1 MEKWNFIIDVAKC
14 ENCHNCDLVT
24 KDEHIG
30 NDFPGY
36 AAPQPQEGHNWVYI
50 KRKVRGEGS
59 MVDVAYLPV
68 TCNQCDNAPC
78 IKAADNGAVYKRP
91 DGIVI
96 IDPVKAK
103 GQKKIVDSCPYGAIA
118 WNEELQIPQ
127 KWIFDAHL
135 LDKGWKEPRWAQA
148 CPTGAGR
155 ALKVS
160 DSEMAQIAEK
170 EGLEVLG
177 SQWKTKP
184 RIYYKNLHR
193 YQAAFLGGT
202 LTTASGSAGECLDG
216 ARVVLR
222 KGNQQIAEM
231 KTDWWGDFKFDKL
244 ERDTGPYSIEISHP
258 KFRDMRI
265 DVESVGNS
273 HYCGVIVMKS

>member
-30 NDFPGY
+30 NDYPGY
-36 AAPQPQEGHNWVYI
+36 AAPQPKEGHNWVYI
-50 KRKVRGEGS
+50 KRRVRGEGS
-59 MVDVAYLPV
+59 MVDVAYMPV
-68 TCNQCDNAPC
+68 TCNHCDNAPC
-78 IKAADNGAVYKRP
+78 IKAAENGAVYKRP

-103 GQKKIVDSCPYGAIA
+103 GQKKIVDSCPYHAIA

-135 LDKGWKEPRWAQA
+135 LDQGWKEPRWAQA

-155 ALKVS
+155 ALKVA
-160 DSEMAQIAEK
+160 DKEMADIAKK

-177 SQWKTKP
+177 GQWKTAP
-184 RIYYKNLHR
+184 RVYYKNLYR
-193 YQAAFLGGT
+193 YQSSFIGGT
-202 LTTASGSAGECLDG
+202 LTTALGSSGECLEG
-216 ARVVLR
+216 AQVVLR
-222 KGNQQIAEM
+222 KGGEQIAET

-244 ERDTGPYSIEISHP
+244 ERDTGPYQIDISHS
-258 KFRDMRI
+258 KFNDMRI
-265 DVESVGNS
+265 NVESVGNS
-273 HYCGVIVMKS
+273 HYCGVIAMKS

>member
-30 NDFPGY
+30 NDYPGY
-36 AAPQPQEGHNWVYI
+36 AAPQPKEGHNWVYI

-59 MVDVAYLPV
+59 MVDVAYMPV
-68 TCNQCDNAPC
+68 TCNHCDNAPC
-78 IKAADNGAVYKRP
+78 IKAAENGAVYKRP

-103 GQKKIVDSCPYGAIA
+103 GQKKIVDSCPYRAIS
-118 WNEELQIPQ
+118 WNDELQIPQ

-135 LDKGWKEPRWAQA
+135 LDQGWKEPRWAQA

-155 ALKVS
+155 ALKVA

-177 SQWKTKP
+177 HQWKTEP
-184 RIYYKNLHR
+184 RVYYKNLHR
-193 YQAAFLGGT
+193 YQSAFLGGT
-202 LTTASGSAGECLDG
+202 LATASGSAGECLEG
-216 ARVVLR
+216 VRVVLR
-222 KGNQQIAEM
+222 KGDKQIAEM

-244 ERDTGPYSIEISHP
+244 ERDSGPYRIELSHP
-258 KFRDMRI
+258 DFNDMHI

-273 HYCGVIVMKS
+273 HYCGAIVMKS